1 MTEHKNHVSN
11 NHPSPAKSIFRLYRH
26 YISIHIRSTM
36 QYKAS
41 FFLSAIAQFL
51 VSFNLLLGVY
61 FMFRRFSQ
69 VEGFTFS
76 QVLLCFSIFLMG
88 FSLAEMTA
96 RGFDT
101 FSVMVRAGTL
111 DRLLVRP
118 QSLILQILGS
128 HFDLSRWGRMLQA
141 IVMFLYGIVQSHIQW
156 SVSKAVTICFMLIGG
171 AVLFSSIFLLQA
183 ALCFFTL
190 EGLEFMNIFTDGAR
204 EYGKYPIGIY
214 GGPLLKLCTYAV
226 PYALVQ
232 YYPFLYLIDRVSGIY
247 WMLVPLLACWFVIPS
262 YALWC
267 FGVRK
272 YQSAGS

>member
-1 MTEHKNHVSN
+1 MK
-11 NHPSPAKSIFRLYRH
+11 LYRH

-36 QYKAS
+36 QYKSS
-41 FFLSAIAQFL
+41 FFLSTMAQFL

-69 VEGFTFS
+69 VEAFTFS
-76 QVLLCFSIFLMG
+76 QVLLCFSIFLME
-88 FSLAEMTA
+88 FSLAEVIA

-101 FSVMVRAGTL
+101 FSTLVKTGTM

-118 QSLILQILGS
+118 QSLILQVLGS
-128 HFDLSRWGRMLQA
+128 HFELSRWGRMLQA
-141 IVMFLYGIVQSHIQW
+141 VVMFLYGITQSDIQW
-156 SVSKAVTICFMLIGG
+156 SISKIVIIIFMLIGG
-171 AVLFSSIFLLQA
+171 TVLFCSIFLLQA

-214 GGPLLKLCTYAV
+214 GSPLLKLCTYAV

-232 YYPFLYLIDRVSGIY
+232 YYPFLYLIDRVTGLQ
-247 WMLVPLLACWFVIPS
+247 WVFVPLLGCWFVIPS

-267 FGVRK
+267 YGVRK

>member
-1 MTEHKNHVSN
+1 MKICKCNL
-11 NHPSPAKSIFRLYRH
+11 KSSLRLYWH
-26 YISIHIRSTM
+26 YVSIHIRSTM
-36 QYKAS
+36 QYKSS
-41 FFLSAIAQFL
+41 FFLSTMAQFL

-61 FMFRRFSQ
+61 FMFHRFSQ

-76 QVLLCFSIFLMG
+76 QVLLCFSIFLME
-88 FSLAEMTA
+88 FSLAEVFA
-96 RGFDT
+96 RGFDMFSSLIKEGT
-101 FSVMVRAGTL
+101 F

-118 QSLILQILGS
+118 QSLILQVLGS
-128 HFDLSRWGRMLQA
+128 QFELSRWGRMLQA
-141 IVMFLYGIVQSHIQW
+141 IVMFIYGIVQSDIHW
-156 SVSKAVTICFMLIGG
+156 NVSKIITILFMLVGG
-171 AVLFSSIFLLQA
+171 TLLFSAIFLLQA

-214 GGPLLKLCTYAV
+214 SEPLLKLCTYVV

-232 YYPFLYLIDRVSGIY
+232 YYPFLYLIDRVNGIQ
-247 WMLVPLLACWFVIPS
+247 WVLVPLLACWFMIPS

-267 FGVRK
+267 CGVKK